1 LKCSR
6 AAFLKNGFF
15 LYRNNNFYTMSSVL
29 KPLTYLE
36 RSELARLEKENLDGH
51 PATQRRLASLKAR
64 ENIPK
69 PQAPAKVFT
78 AGPQAVY
85 SGSQTFSNTN
95 EDLPYHPMD
104 GCGAAMR
111 KVLNL

>member
-1 LKCSR
+1 
-6 AAFLKNGFF
+6 
-15 LYRNNNFYTMSSVL
+15 MSSVL

-69 PQAPAKVFT
+69 PQALPKVFT

-85 SGSQTFSNTN
+85 TAPQTFSNTN